1 MFTTLDTEF
10 LFKLI
15 LNTFS
20 ISLLVLGCYMRGF
33 FSRVGGNKEH
43 ATSFILF
50 AVGVFSVTNLL
61 HSVDISMG
69 FAFGLFA
76 VFSMLRYRTESISVR
91 EMTYL
96 FMVIAIS
103 LLSAV
108 STASFLELGLLHSVF
123 VVFAMLCERL
133 VSRGVLLEQLVQY
146 EKIENITPE
155 KYPVLLN
162 DLKQRTGLNVVD
174 VRITQIDFL
183 KDSAN
188 LVVRYL
194 PGNSESMNKKELV
207 PTVFKVQ

>member
-1 MFTTLDTEF
+1 MFTTLDTDF

-33 FSRVGGNKEH
+33 FSREGGNREH

-103 LLSAV
+103 LLTAV
-108 STASFLELGLLHSVF
+108 STASFFELALLHSVF
-123 VVFAMLCERL
+123 VLFAMLCERL
-133 VSRGVLLEQLVQY
+133 VSRDVLLEQFIQY

-155 KYPVLLN
+155 KHLVLLS
-162 DLKQRTGLNVVD
+162 DLKQRTGLDVVD
-174 VRITQIDFL
+174 VKITQIDFL

-194 PGNSESMNKKELV
+194 PGTHEPINKKQPGSSML
-207 PTVFKVQ
+207 KAQ